1 MLKLIDLQYFKHNNL
16 TIKHNGNIGTST
28 DIQ

>member
-1 MLKLIDLQYFKHNNL
+1 MLIIDLQYFKYNNL
-16 TIKHNGNIGTST
+16 IIRHIGNIGTST